1 MSDDLTSRLHDA
13 PLKAA
18 TSRHEAMMAEARRI
32 IDAGNDRGVVLRL
45 TGGLAER
52 HYAIDHEFAERDYS
66 DIDLIGLKRQ
76 TTEIHQIFLDLGYQE
91 NIHVAMATGNS
102 QRQYFRPQHALE
114 SRVHMSKRA
123 HAMPVMSA
131 VPPSDHIDVFMDA
144 MKMDHELDFRDRLE
158 INTYAVDPADIFLS
172 KLQIVNLS
180 EKDAHDVVTLCK
192 DVYVDFHTHP
202 GVLDLEHVAETC
214 AADWGLYIDVISNID
229 KVLERLDDYDL
240 SPMET
245 NRIARTLEL
254 AQDMMT
260 EHSKS
265 LRWRMRARVGKRL
278 RWYNEVDETFGG
290 RTEETAVAVRTKEG
304 RAAQHDP
311 ARGDAAGP
319 GASGEGAS
327 GEGA

>member
-1 MSDDLTSRLHDA
+1 MSGHSTSRLHDA
-13 PLKAA
+13 PLQAA

-32 IDAGNDRGVVLRL
+32 IDAGNDRDVILRL
-45 TGGLAER
+45 TGGLAVR
-52 HYAIDHEFAERDYS
+52 HYAIDLEFAERDYS

-76 TTEIHQIFLDLGYQE
+76 TTEIHAVFLDLGYEE

-102 QRQYFRPQHALE
+102 QRQYFRPRHALE
-114 SRVHMSKRA
+114 SRAHMAKRA
-123 HAMPVMSA
+123 HATPVMSA
-131 VPPSDHIDVFMDA
+131 VPPSDHIDVFLDA

-180 EKDAHDVVTLCK
+180 EKDAHDVITLCK
-192 DVYVDFHTHP
+192 DVYVDFHPHP

-214 AADWGLYIDVISNID
+214 AADWGLYIDVMSNID

-290 RTEETAVAVRTKEG
+290 RTEEPAAAVRTKEG
-304 RAAQHDP
+304 RAARDP
-311 ARGDAAGP
+311 
-319 GASGEGAS
+319 E
-327 GEGA
+327 